1 MEFKVFKKKKKK
13 VKLQEEKYTCIK
25 GSFLIKT
32 VKK

>member
-1 MEFKVFKKKKKK
+1 MEFKVFKKKQT

-25 GSFLIKT
+25 GFFFIKT